1 MELFAEIVFDFQS
14 LSICRKSSFLDVWQC
29 SEYMFVITIFFLTF
43 TLKFQHWSVTL
54 GVKYN
59 RNHFISRMFI
69 LFSELFLFYPAG
81 NNCAHL
87 ILATENNSH
96 LSAPV
101 PAILVI
107 SVEEK
112 ARSIFFKWT
121 DSKVPT
127 TGAPHEYVVR
137 YKWITYMYKFTGGFL
152 MISGGKEKE
161 HWPDMGYTIWSQVN
175 HFFHNAEK
183 WPNILLKSC
192 GVNTARF

>member
-1 MELFAEIVFDFQS
+1 MFDSVLNTFL
-14 LSICRKSSFLDVWQC
+14 LSP
-29 SEYMFVITIFFLTF
+29 FFLTF
-43 TLKFQHWSVTL
+43 TLKFQHWSITL

-87 ILATENNSH
+87 ILASENNSH
-96 LSAPV
+96 LSAPL
-101 PAILVI
+101 PAILVT

-161 HWPDMGYTIWSQVN
+161 HWPDMGYTIWSQAVFYFNAFQVN
-175 HFFHNAEK
+175 HFF
-183 WPNILLKSC
+183 LLKN
-192 GVNTARF
+192 GQTYF